1 MSAYLCNMAPL
12 CAAFVCAPLAAG
24 PLGAQGA
31 GGAMSDSVRIGLRG
45 QIAPKCSLAGMAG
58 RLNFDAGITGGKQR
72 KAALEFTIDCNT
84 PFIYSVSARD
94 GAMLL
99 EGARG
104 SPAAMLTAMP
114 YLIGLAIPTND
125 GGTLRAECGGAAPGG
140 AAAARVCEADSGY
153 AVAMNQRGQMVVS
166 LPAAGRPVAGRY
178 TENLEIT
185 LSVKQ

>member
-1 MSAYLCNMAPL
+1 
-12 CAAFVCAPLAAG
+12 
-24 PLGAQGA
+24 
-31 GGAMSDSVRIGLRG
+31 
-45 QIAPKCSLAGMAG
+45 
-58 RLNFDAGITGGKQR
+58 
-72 KAALEFTIDCNT
+72 
-84 PFIYSVSARD
+84 
-94 GAMLL
+94 MLL

-114 YLIGLAIPTND
+114 YLISLAIPTND

-140 AAAARVCEADSGY
+140 AARVCEADSGY

-166 LPAAGRPVAGRY
+166 LPAAGRPAAGRY